1 MKRKVKIN
9 SGWPT
14 AIAATTKSC
23 VITEA
28 TGHGAMASRSS
39 VTDQL
44 AFMGRRREVA
54 VGAKPATE
62 AEVLLLAFVFRR
74 IEGHG
79 WGNAMGLAHQSKG
92 FV

>member
-1 MKRKVKIN
+1 MKRKDKIN

-14 AIAATTKSC
+14 VIAATTKSC
-23 VITEA
+23 VTTEA

-44 AFMGRRREVA
+44 AFMGKRREVA
-54 VGAKPATE
+54 VGAKAATE
-62 AEVLLLAFVFRR
+62 VEILLLALAFRK
-74 IEGHG
+74 IGAHG
-79 WGNAMGLAHQSKG
+79 WGNAMGHAHQSKG